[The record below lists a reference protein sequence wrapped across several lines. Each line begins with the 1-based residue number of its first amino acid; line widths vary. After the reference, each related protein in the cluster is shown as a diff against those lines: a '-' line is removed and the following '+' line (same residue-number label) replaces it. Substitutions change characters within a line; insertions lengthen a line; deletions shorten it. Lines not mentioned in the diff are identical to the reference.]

1 MRYEKNHVAQALSAA
16 REAGI
21 DTAGMKN
28 GDRDTELTLERMGF
42 LPIDSA
48 AVDAKVA
55 DWYVRNGLARRE
67 GPPSNFTGDP
77 SAATGAAVAA
87 AEAALEAAAA
97 ALRLVRALGGEA
109 A

>member
-1 MRYEKNHVAQALSAA
+1 MRYEKRHVAQALSAA
-16 REAGI
+16 QQAGI

-42 LPIDSA
+42 LPVDPEA
-48 AVDAKVA
+48 ADALVA

-67 GPPSNFTGDP
+67 GSPSTFTVNP
-77 SAATGAAVAA
+77 SEATGAAVAA